1 MRRVTLIDRVFQQP
15 DINFILTNRIPRRM
29 LTRFVGWFTRI
40 EQPVVRDASIRL
52 WTMFAGELNL
62 REARKTTFSS
72 LHDCFVRELAEDA
85 RPVDR
90 DDDVLVSPCD
100 GTVDA
105 SGSSRRTYLFQV
117 KGSRYAL
124 GDLRDDSAAAV
135 RYRDGQFVTL
145 RLTSA
150 MYLRFHAPHDC

>member
-100 GTVDA
+100 GIVVA
-105 SGSSRRTYLFQV
+105 SGPIRDTELFQA
-117 KGSRYAL
+117 KGSHYAL
-124 GDLRDDSAAAV
+124 GELLGDSTAV
-135 RYRDGQFVTL
+135 DRYRNGQFVTL
-145 RLTSA
+145 R
-150 MYLRFHAPHDC
+150 